1 MKFSDGVNS
10 LVSGRAIKRPMMAG
24 YVKREMV
31 TAAEEAPAYFD
42 PEKVYTSGEKCTY
55 NGAYFK
61 CKATT
66 TPGTLPTDTTKFDPY
81 TLAPEEYKIVFVKR
95 DGTAYNFFYNSESA
109 SATNLMLDKTL
120 LDHILADDWIE
131 GSSAD
136 FEEARDDSG
145 GVW

>member
-55 NGAYFK
+55 NGEYYK

-66 TPGTLPTDTTKFDPY
+66 TAGTLPTDTEKFDPY
-81 TLAPEEYKIVFVKR
+81 TLAPEE
-95 DGTAYNFFYNSESA
+95 
-109 SATNLMLDKTL
+109 
-120 LDHILADDWIE
+120 
-131 GSSAD
+131 
-136 FEEARDDSG
+136 
-145 GVW
+145 